1 MFNIKMMTPV
11 NYTTMSFHSNH
22 PVYTGVCI
30 TFAVLVICVSVVGNF
45 LVIATFLKTER
56 LRTPT
61 YYLLS
66 SLAATDFLNG
76 LIGVPLE
83 LYRRVVF
90 SDITCL
96 EMYSRYFSAFS
107 YLFGGN
113 NLFHII
119 MVTCDRYIAVH
130 RPLRYQ
136 TLVTT
141 KRIAIGILISWLMS
155 IVGFM
160 LHLVSKLEESPTTAT
175 VYCSGTTFQYDL
187 GSRIWFF
194 LVMTAIIASVS
205 TLLVLNL
212 LILRTA
218 MRHARRI
225 ADMEQAIGR
234 AQDDITASRVK
245 ASKKVTF
252 ITLAF
257 FLTCIPMSVF
267 HIIVVFDTEAHL
279 YSRPFDDVTMFMFFC
294 GSAVNPIIY
303 CYHNR
308 TFRENTLKYFKTKA
322 VWRKL
327 CSTESTFS

>member
-1 MFNIKMMTPV
+1 MTAV
-11 NYTTMSFHSNH
+11 NTTVISLPNP
-22 PVYTGVCI
+22 PVYTGVCV
-30 TFAVLVICVSVVGNF
+30 TCAVLIMSSSVVGNF

-66 SLAATDFLNG
+66 SLAAIDFIIG
-76 LIGVPLE
+76 LIGIPLE
-83 LYRRVVF
+83 VYRRVAF

-107 YLFGGN
+107 YFFGTN
-113 NLFHII
+113 NLFHIV

-155 IVGFM
+155 IIGFM
-160 LHLVSKLEESPTTAT
+160 LQQVSNLEESPTTVT
-175 VYCSGTTFQYDL
+175 VYCSGTTFQYGL

-194 LVMTAIIASVS
+194 LVTTAIIVSVS
-205 TLLVLNL
+205 TLLVLNM

-245 ASKKVTF
+245 ASQKVTF

-257 FLTCIPMSVF
+257 FISCIPMSIV
-267 HIIVVFDTEAHL
+267 HIILVFDTEAHL
-279 YSRPFDDVTMFMFFC
+279 YSRPFDDVAMFMFYC

-303 CYHNR
+303 CYYNR
-308 TFRENTLKYFKTKA
+308 TFRENALKYFKNKT

-327 CSTESTFS
+327 CSTESTFA